1 MLFHIS
7 FFYSCIPRQ
16 IPFYIGTIVPVL
28 VIYLFNCVLFVIIFA
43 SLIKKSRQ
51 SKSKKSDESGG
62 NGNYQLVKQQF
73 IAALSLAV
81 LFGLGWGFGFIAT
94 SALNSVEPTLRHIMQ
109 ILFILFTSFQG
120 LFVFLSTPIFCV
132 TSYFAACW
140 PEPVSNLC
148 EALTMVVAGS
158 QITYGFKHTCMVG
171 LSGKSSS
178 VLLNYAGLI
187 SIHCALQ

>member
-120 LFVFLSTPIFCV
+120 LFVFLFQCVYSKAVRDVWVAWFTRVVLKKEKHRPCSVISTKSI
-132 TSYFAACW
+132 
-140 PEPVSNLC
+140 
-148 EALTMVVAGS
+148 
-158 QITYGFKHTCMVG
+158 QIVRSKTT
-171 LSGKSSS
+171 
-178 VLLNYAGLI
+178 
-187 SIHCALQ
+187 